1 LIRYKLEIIP
11 YTFVY
16 VKDTRGPM
24 AMTGK
29 QFVGSVKVFL
39 PVKVDCH
46 ANVSIVYKEKYA
58 LPSKI

>member
-1 LIRYKLEIIP
+1 
-11 YTFVY
+11 
-16 VKDTRGPM
+16 M

-29 QFVGSVKVFL
+29 QFVGSVNVVFL

-46 ANVSIVYKEKYA
+46 ANVSIVYREKYA